1 MTRPGVGII
10 GLGIMGSAYAEHLI
24 AAGFPVAGFDPDA
37 AAAHR
42 LALLGGD
49 VVASPAELAKTSR
62 FVLTALPSV
71 AALETAL
78 FEDGGLVD
86 GASPGTIVLEMS
98 TFALEAKEAARAR
111 LHERGVTMLDCPV
124 SGTGS
129 QARHKDL
136 AVYASG
142 DRGGFEAARSVL
154 AAFARSVTY
163 VGEFGIGSKLKYVAN
178 LLVAIHNLSTAEA
191 IVLGL
196 KAGIDPQLLFEV
208 IADSAGAS
216 RMFSVRGPMMLRD
229 EYDDATMKVDVF
241 QKDIAIIGEFARA
254 LEVPTPLFA
263 LSAAFYTAALAE
275 GRGKQDTASVAAV
288 LKKMAGLPS
297 EQVADLR

>member
-71 AALETAL
+71 A
-78 FEDGGLVD
+78 
-86 GASPGTIVLEMS
+86 
-98 TFALEAKEAARAR
+98 ALEAKEAARAR

>member
-111 LHERGVTMLDCPV
+111 
-124 SGTGS
+124 
-129 QARHKDL
+129 RHD
-136 AVYASG
+136 
-142 DRGGFEAARSVL
+142 
-154 AAFARSVTY
+154 
-163 VGEFGIGSKLKYVAN
+163 
-178 LLVAIHNLSTAEA
+178 
-191 IVLGL
+191 
-196 KAGIDPQLLFEV
+196 
-208 IADSAGAS
+208 
-216 RMFSVRGPMMLRD
+216 
-229 EYDDATMKVDVF
+229 
-241 QKDIAIIGEFARA
+241 
-254 LEVPTPLFA
+254 
-263 LSAAFYTAALAE
+263 
-275 GRGKQDTASVAAV
+275 
-288 LKKMAGLPS
+288 AGLPGERYRFAGQAQGS
-297 EQVADLR
+297 RRLCERRSRRIRGRAERPGRLCSKRHLRRRVRDRLEAQVRRELARRDP